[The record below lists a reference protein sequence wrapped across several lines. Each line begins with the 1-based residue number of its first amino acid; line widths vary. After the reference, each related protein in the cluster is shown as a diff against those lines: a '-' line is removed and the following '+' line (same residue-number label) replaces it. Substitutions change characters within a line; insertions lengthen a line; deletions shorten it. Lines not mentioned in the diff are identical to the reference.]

1 MTGPADVMAHSALAG
16 RVAETIRHP
25 LWQGMQEVAGLCFD
39 ASLLSAAKRS
49 ERMFAAWHVGCRAYR
64 FEHGDALLFAEPQTM
79 ACERAPG
86 LPLVPVQGTLYSGP
100 LTAQE
105 RAALLAPDIAL
116 VQGAHVV
123 ALRLAQAMP
132 LDLSADIDISDYA
145 LHDTYDCQLPPP
157 KLSVARLKG
166 KGVRAVVGDAVA
178 PASEESQNF
187 LRRMR
192 GEAPAAGKRESRLRA
207 DARDLRESVVGGLWQ
222 MLSSL
227 LAMSSGS
234 APGPNGRPASGSGG
248 VSARQTSTRPQ
259 RWRSALARL
268 AMASRVSRLLG
279 HRQGAHLR
287 RMLEMFDQGDLRE
300 ALRNALP
307 LNGLEQST
315 GQAFGLPQRRNDLRL
330 SAHPRAGASIDVG
343 DELRE
348 HLRKTYRAAFEKCDR
363 EGRIDEAVFVLA
375 ELLNARLEALDY
387 LVKHERHAQAAE
399 LALGWDMPPATI
411 IRLLML
417 AGDSQRAV
425 QVARRDNAFAEAVH
439 LLEPTHPA
447 LAVQL
452 RKEWGQ
458 ALAQGG
464 DWLGAVNAIWPV
476 GDAREQA
483 MQWLLTAERAHVEL
497 SARALVQRAVLLPD
511 TLQQYASR
519 IEEMAEPTAPH
530 HARTALAE
538 AMLVVTGGSDA
549 VSALATAMLPA
560 LAADVQ
566 AGRSRLTASDLE
578 KLMKRSGDSFLKV
591 DVPAWPKHVQHD
603 EEASQWQGTALLLQ
617 APAAGLHRIY
627 DVAVLRDRRYLVAL
641 GEAGVAVL
649 DARGRIKQRYAVPA
663 YQLVLAESGFVALA
677 LARREHITQ
686 VTRVTRLDLVNQ
698 VILDMGVLSLQFAAP
713 SFNGLGWTVVVDN
726 RILVLDVAKGLN
738 EVLWHVGDLPGPI
751 VAATF
756 TRDKEIFLVRG
767 QDERLQEWIYASPG
781 RRLQPRPDVRLQ
793 EGVEVIA
800 HATYGM
806 LQPKLY
812 FDDDH
817 QLTLSYRLNVSDRIC
832 ILPTAASEG
841 EEFEHGFVPL
851 PNGLAVNVVCAERNE
866 VFVIDFA
873 TGHCV
878 VALQWAQTLA
888 LISARDRQL
897 VVHDAEGRVVDVDV
911 AGRSA
916 HSFSMN

>member
-1 MTGPADVMAHSALAG
+1 MTGSADVMAHSAQVGPVAG
-16 RVAETIRHP
+16 TIRHP
-25 LWQGMQEVAGLCFD
+25 VWQGVQEVAGLWFD
-39 ASLLSAAKRS
+39 ANMLSAAARN
-49 ERMFAAWHVGCRAYR
+49 ERMFADWHVGCRAYR
-64 FEHGDALLFAEPQTM
+64 FEHGDVLLFAEPRTM

-86 LPLVPVQGTLYSGP
+86 LPLVQVQGTLYSGS

-116 VQGAHVV
+116 VQGAKVV
-123 ALRLAQAMP
+123 ALRLAQAKP
-132 LDLSADIDISDYA
+132 LDLSADIDVTDYA

-166 KGVRAVVGDAVA
+166 KGVRAVVGDAVP
-178 PASEESQNF
+178 PASEESRNF
-187 LRRMR
+187 LRSTR
-192 GEAPAAGKRESRLRA
+192 GERVAAGTRESRLKTGA
-207 DARDLRESVVGGLWQ
+207 SALRESVVGGLSR
-222 MLSSL
+222 MLSSML
-227 LAMSSGS
+227 STSSGS
-234 APGPNGRPASGSGG
+234 ATGSGG
-248 VSARQTSTRPQ
+248 RSASKSGDVSARRTSTRPQ
-259 RWRSALARL
+259 RWRAALARL

-307 LNGLEQST
+307 LDGLGQST
-315 GQAFGLPQRRNDLRL
+315 GQAFGLPQRRSDLSL
-330 SAHPRAGASIDVG
+330 SAQTHGRSSIDVG
-343 DELRE
+343 EELRE

-363 EGRIDEAVFVLA
+363 DGRIDEAVFVLA

-387 LVKHERHAQAAE
+387 LVKHERYAQAAE

-447 LAVQL
+447 LAMQL
-452 RKEWGQ
+452 RREWGQ

-476 GDAREQA
+476 GDARDQA
-483 MQWLLTAERAHVEL
+483 MQWLLIAERAHVEL

-538 AMLVVTGGSDA
+538 AMLAVTGGSQA

-560 LAADVQ
+560 LAADAQ
-566 AGRSRLTASDLE
+566 AGRNQLTSSDLE
-578 KLMKRSGDSFLKV
+578 RLMKRSGDPILKV
-591 DVPAWPKHVQHD
+591 DVPAWPKHVQRED
-603 EEASQWQGTALLLQ
+603 EARQRQGTALLLQ

-641 GEAGVAVL
+641 GEAGVALL

-677 LARREHITQ
+677 LARREHVTQ

-726 RILVLDVAKGLN
+726 RILVLDVTKGLN
-738 EVLWHVGDLPGPI
+738 EVLWHVGDLSGPI

-767 QDERLQEWIYASPG
+767 QDDRLQEWVYTTTG
-781 RRLQPRPDVRLQ
+781 RRLQARQDVRLQ
-793 EGVEVIA
+793 DNVDVIA
-800 HATYGM
+800 HAAYGM
-806 LQPKLY
+806 LQPRLSINR
-812 FDDDH
+812 D
-817 QLTLSYRLNVSDRIC
+817 QRLTLNYRLNVTDRTC
-832 ILPTAASEG
+832 ILPTAVSED
-841 EEFEHGFVPL
+841 EEFEHQFIPL
-851 PNGLAVNVVCAERNE
+851 PNGLAVNVERAGRNE
-866 VFVIDFA
+866 IFVVDFA
-873 TGHCV
+873 SGDCR
-878 VALQWAQTLA
+878 VALQWAPTLA
-888 LISARDRQL
+888 WIRARDGQL
-897 VVHDAEGRVVDVDV
+897 VVHDGEGRVVELDV
-911 AGRSA
+911 AGRWA
-916 HSFSMN
+916 HAFSMT